1 MKLNGKHL
9 DKYRSKHPAWGTSEP
24 GTMFGYFRA
33 KSPDGSQLEII
44 SSGERHAP
52 EGPAGADCF
61 DTLGNHMSDWEH
73 VSVSIRYGKVLP
85 SWESMC
91 FVKDLFWMP
100 DECVVQFHP
109 PESKYINVAQC
120 LHLWKPPF
128 DVILPPPFTLAPS
141 GVKRL

>member
-9 DKYRSKHPAWGTSEP
+9 DKYRSKHPAWGISEP
-24 GTMFGYFRA
+24 GTLFGYFRA

-44 SSGERHAP
+44 SSGERRHVF
-52 EGPAGADCF
+52 EGPAGADC
-61 DTLGNHMSDWEH
+61 
-73 VSVSIRYGKVLP
+73 VSIRYGKVLP

-100 DECVVQFHP
+100 EECVVQFHP
-109 PESKYINVAQC
+109 PESQYVNVAQC

-128 DVILPPPFTLAPS
+128 DVVLPPPFTLAPS